1 MNCVARSRLSM
12 ASPIGRAAACRL
24 VQSACAS
31 WLTIWRIASIWPPHR
46 FAARQR
52 QLAGHQVDRLDAVGA
67 FVDRK
72 DPGIAQVL
80 GGAGLLDE
88 AHAAVHLNAD
98 RGHLDGNVTRECLGH
113 RRQQSGSLAGCR
125 RSAGF
130 SQRCARSIA
139 SAVA

>member
-1 MNCVARSRLSM
+1 M

-24 VQSACAS
+24 AQSACAS
-31 WLTIWRIASIWPPHR
+31 WLAIWRIASICLCTASPPDE
-46 FAARQR
+46 R

-67 FVDRK
+67 FVDRQ

-88 AHAAVHLNAD
+88 AHPAVHLDAE
-98 RGHLDGNVTRECLGH
+98 RGHLDGDVARERLGH
-113 RRQQSGSLAGCR
+113 RRQQRGAFADC
-125 RSAGF
+125 RSAA
-130 SQRCARSIA
+130 SSERCERSIA